1 METKLTFEILPQP
14 DLTTCGPTCL
24 HALYRYYGDD
34 ISLKQVIEEAPKLED
49 GGTLAV
55 LLGIHALKRGYQA
68 KLYTYNL
75 QVFDP
80 TWFTTEKVDLAER
93 LKMQAQYKRDVK
105 LRIATKAYL
114 EFLTGGGQIHFEDLT
129 SGLIRRHLKRS
140 IPILTGLSSTY
151 LYRAMRESPEEMKE
165 DDLRGFPAGHFTVL
179 CGYDSETRAVL
190 IADPFW
196 PNPFAETHQYVVGV
210 DRAIC
215 SILLGILTYDANLL
229 IIEPSESA

>member
-1 METKLTFEILPQP
+1 METKLTFEISAQP

-34 ISLKQVIEEAPKLED
+34 ISLQQVIEEAPKLDD

-80 TWFTTEKVDLAER
+80 TWFTTEGVDLAER
-93 LKMQAQYKRDVK
+93 LKMQAQYKRDIK

-114 EFLTGGGQIHFEDLT
+114 EFLAGGGLIHFEDLT

-151 LYRAMRESPEEMKE
+151 LYRAMRESPVEEKD
-165 DDLRGFPAGHFTVL
+165 DDLRGFPTGHFTVL
-179 CGYDSETRAVL
+179 CGYDSDSRAVL

-196 PNPFAETHQYVVGV
+196 PNPFAEAHQYVVGV

-229 IIEPSESA
+229 IIEPAESA